1 MGSDQDYNTQVGF
14 PVIPN
19 LESTC
24 PIRKEMGENPSLGDL
39 RPSNH
44 EAQASTMSNAPHEA
58 SVAQVVISHHRDE
71 FMREVYTTGASGSHA
86 EESPTPLE
94 KADIVRNILED
105 GDELSWSN
113 QDDGS
118 PREGIGG
125 DPVSFFQWV
134 WCRGLTS
141 DTG

>member
-1 MGSDQDYNTQVGF
+1 
-14 PVIPN
+14 
-19 LESTC
+19 
-24 PIRKEMGENPSLGDL
+24 
-39 RPSNH
+39 
-44 EAQASTMSNAPHEA
+44 MSNASHEA
-58 SVAQVVISHHRDE
+58 LVAQVVMSGHCDE
-71 FMREVYTTGASGSHA
+71 FMREVDTTGAGGSHA

-134 WCRGLTS
+134 WCRGLIG